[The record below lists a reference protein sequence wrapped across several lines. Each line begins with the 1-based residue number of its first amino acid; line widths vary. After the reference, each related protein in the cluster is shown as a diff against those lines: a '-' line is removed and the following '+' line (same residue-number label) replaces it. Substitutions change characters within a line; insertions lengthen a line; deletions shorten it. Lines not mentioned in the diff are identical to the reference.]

1 MEITNV
7 MKTITVVNTTALF
20 LLLGL
25 ATPAGARQEPQEKP
39 QHEEAPKPEK
49 RPQEQPAKPPKQ
61 EPQEKPQKQAEPAK
75 PEKRQQEQAVKP
87 TKQEPPVKTQQQ
99 AKSQQKQQDQ
109 QAKSK
114 TQQQQH
120 TKQQADVKQQAQQQ
134 QQDKSQKQ
142 EKQIAKGQQDQQRQT
157 QQHQQETASSR
168 APQRTQQAVAR
179 QRAEP
184 ALRLSARGD
193 SRIPDDRFRS
203 NFGSEHH
210 FRIGEPVMVGGYSR
224 FQYGGYW
231 FGFVEPWPAQW
242 YYTDDVYVDYVDGG
256 YYMYDPYYP
265 GSRFAISVV
274 L

>member
-1 MEITNV
+1 
-7 MKTITVVNTTALF
+7 MKTIALINTTAL
-20 LLLGL
+20 LLLGF
-25 ATPAGARQEPQEKP
+25 AVPVGARQEPQEKP
-39 QHEEAPKPEK
+39 QHEEAAKPEK

-61 EPQEKPQKQAEPAK
+61 EPQEKPQKHEETTK
-75 PEKRQQEQAVKP
+75 PEKHQQQQAAKP

-99 AKSQQKQQDQ
+99 AKSQQE
-109 QAKSK
+109 
-114 TQQQQH
+114 QQQ
-120 TKQQADVKQQAQQQ
+120 TKQQTDVKQQAQQQ
-134 QQDKSQKQ
+134 QQDKSHMQ
-142 EKQIAKGQQDQQRQT
+142 EQQITKGQQDQQRQT
-157 QQHQQETASSR
+157 QQHQQEAASSR
-168 APQRTQQAVAR
+168 APQRTEQAVAR

-184 ALRLSARGD
+184 ALRLSVRGGG
-193 SRIPDDRFRS
+193 RIPDERFRS
-203 NFGSEHH
+203 NFGSEHR
-210 FRIGEPVMVGGYSR
+210 FRIGEPVLVGGYSR